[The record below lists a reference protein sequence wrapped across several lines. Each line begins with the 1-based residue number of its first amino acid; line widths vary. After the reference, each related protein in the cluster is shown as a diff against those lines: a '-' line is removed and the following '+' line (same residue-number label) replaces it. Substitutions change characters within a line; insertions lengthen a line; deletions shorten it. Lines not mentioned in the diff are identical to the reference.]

1 MAIMFGLCNSQFDA
15 LADFA
20 SDNFIEMRV
29 KTALITHHR
38 ASIWEHSA

>member
-1 MAIMFGLCNSQFDA
+1 MAITFDICNSQSDA

-38 ASIWEHSA
+38 ASIWSHAA